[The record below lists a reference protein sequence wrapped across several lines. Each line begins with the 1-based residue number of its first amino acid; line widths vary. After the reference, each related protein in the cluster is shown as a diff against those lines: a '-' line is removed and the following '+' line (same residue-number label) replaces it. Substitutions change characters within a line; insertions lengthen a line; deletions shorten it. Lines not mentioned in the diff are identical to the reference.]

1 MCKPFDPRFYSEN
14 IMKSCSG
21 AQGFSL
27 QCGWSWSQPKCPL
40 KRWLKGNCAGKVG
53 GEAKQPN
60 SVIRK
65 CVRVQQSKNDKKK
78 KKSQSLYPTVIVCI
92 LLTKTMKIWLLDLV
106 AKVMLLV
113 TSLFKVVQGANVSFL
128 ALYKVKKKKT
138 TSWVLMILKIYFI
151 VKTQ

>member
-1 MCKPFDPRFYSEN
+1 MKPNSQ
-14 IMKSCSG
+14 ILSSG
-21 AQGFSL
+21 SVSGFS
-27 QCGWSWSQPKCPL
+27 KA
-40 KRWLKGNCAGKVG
+40 RM
-53 GEAKQPN
+53 
-60 SVIRK
+60 I
-65 CVRVQQSKNDKKK
+65 KK

-138 TSWVLMILKIYFI
+138 TS
-151 VKTQ
+151 